1 MVKNFLLILIW
12 LLSLIFISIYTY
24 EHPEKLE
31 TLKHYF
37 NKYTKQKITSE
48 KEAEKEKTLRVPGN
62 SFVVEL
68 YKEIAFTEKTAFI
81 VHNEDISNF
90 DKNALKIYFQDGSL
104 FENNKFKK
112 LNLPNF
118 FTTKKNGGIKTIF
131 IYNDKEFALISSSK
145 NECFYASII
154 LLSNGKELFKTK
166 CLPDK
171 NIDYNGLGSSYIHYN
186 DKIFLSIGT
195 PEQASAKIRKL
206 AQDKNSVFGKILE
219 INKDDLSKVIKNE
232 ENNFNVKIFTTG
244 HRNPQGLTI
253 INNTFFS
260 VEHGPRGGDELN
272 KIIKGKNYGWP
283 IVSYGTQYL
292 YDEAGKYYEISHEN
306 NQFEEPLFAFVPSVG
321 ISSLNTCTEK
331 LKKYYKKPCLL
342 ALSLFGNSIR
352 PGKSIIIY
360 LLNEEMNKVHS
371 VEKIFVGGD
380 FKFRHFVT
388 NSKNELYEDN
398 DGNIY
403 VSADRKGIYKL
414 SFVDFRN

>member
-1 MVKNFLLILIW
+1 

-24 EHPEKLE
+24 ENPEKLE
-31 TLKHYF
+31 IVKHYF
-37 NKYTKQKITSE
+37 NKYKKQETTSA
-48 KEAEKEKTLRVPGN
+48 KEETLRIPGN
-62 SFVVEL
+62 SFIVEL

-81 VHNEDISNF
+81 VHDENISNF
-90 DKNALKIYFQDGSL
+90 DKNALKIYFQDGSI
-104 FENNKFKK
+104 FENSKFKK

-118 FTTKKNGGIKTIF
+118 FTTRKNGGIKTIF
-131 IYNDKEFALISSSK
+131 IYNGKEFALISSSK

-186 DKIFLSIGT
+186 DKIFFSIGT
-195 PEQASAKIRKL
+195 PEQASTKIREL
-206 AQDKNSVFGKILE
+206 AQDKNSTFGKILE
-219 INKDDLSKVIKNE
+219 INKNDLEKVINSE

-244 HRNPQGLTI
+244 HRNPQGLTK

-272 KIIKGKNYGWP
+272 KITKDKNYGWP
-283 IVSYGTQYL
+283 RVSYGTQYL
-292 YDEAGKYYEISHEN
+292 YDEGGKYYEISHEN
-306 NQFEEPLFAFVPSVG
+306 NQFEEPLFAFVPSIG

-352 PGKSIIIY
+352 PGKSIIVY

-371 VEKIFVGGD
+371 IEKIVIGGD

>member
-1 MVKNFLLILIW
+1 MVKNFLFILIW

-24 EHPEKLE
+24 ENPERLE
-31 TLKHYF
+31 TVEHYF
-37 NKYTKQKITSE
+37 NKYKKQETTSG
-48 KEAEKEKTLRVPGN
+48 KEGTLRVPGN
-62 SFVVEL
+62 SFIVEL
-68 YKEIAFTEKTAFI
+68 YKEIAFTGKTAFI
-81 VHNEDISNF
+81 VHDENISNF
-90 DKNALKIYFQDGSL
+90 DKNALKIYFQDGSI
-104 FENNKFKK
+104 FENSEFKK

-118 FTTKKNGGIKTIF
+118 FTTVKNGGIKTIF
-131 IYNDKEFALISSSK
+131 IYNGKEFALISSSK

-195 PEQASAKIRKL
+195 PEKASAKIREL
-206 AQDKNSVFGKILE
+206 AQDKNSMFGKILE
-219 INKDDLSKVIKNE
+219 INKNDLDKVIKNE
-232 ENNFNVKIFTTG
+232 ENNFNVKIFTIG
-244 HRNPQGLTI
+244 HRNPQGLTK

-272 KIIKGKNYGWP
+272 KIIKDKNYGWP
-283 IVSYGTQYL
+283 RVSYGTQYL

-306 NQFEEPLFAFVPSVG
+306 NQFEEPLFAFVPSVA

-371 VEKIFVGGD
+371 IEKIFVGGD

>member
-1 MVKNFLLILIW
+1 M
-12 LLSLIFISIYTY
+12 
-24 EHPEKLE
+24 
-31 TLKHYF
+31 
-37 NKYTKQKITSE
+37 
-48 KEAEKEKTLRVPGN
+48 
-62 SFVVEL
+62 
-68 YKEIAFTEKTAFI
+68 
-81 VHNEDISNF
+81 
-90 DKNALKIYFQDGSL
+90 KIYFQDGYL
-104 FENNKFKK
+104 FENREFKK

-118 FTTKKNGGIKTIF
+118 FTTAKNGGIKTIF
-131 IYNDKEFALISSSK
+131 IYNGKEFALISSSK

-195 PEQASAKIRKL
+195 PEQASTKIREL
-206 AQDKNSVFGKILE
+206 AQDKNSMFGKILE
-219 INKDDLSKVIKNE
+219 INKNDLDKVIKNE
-232 ENNFNVKIFTTG
+232 ENNFNVKIFTMG
-244 HRNPQGLTI
+244 HRNPQGLTK

-272 KIIKGKNYGWP
+272 KIIKDKNYGWP
-283 IVSYGTQYL
+283 RVSYGTQYL

-371 VEKIFVGGD
+371 IEKIVIGGD

>member
-1 MVKNFLLILIW
+1 MVKSFLFILIW

-24 EHPEKLE
+24 ENPEKLE
-31 TLKHYF
+31 TAKHYF
-37 NKYTKQKITSE
+37 NKYKKQEITSG
-48 KEAEKEKTLRVPGN
+48 KEETLRVPGN
-62 SFVVEL
+62 SFIVEL
-68 YKEIAFTEKTAFI
+68 YKEIAFTGKTAFI
-81 VHNEDISNF
+81 VHDENISNF
-90 DKNALKIYFQDGSL
+90 DKNALKIYFQDGSI
-104 FENNKFKK
+104 FENSEFKK

-118 FTTKKNGGIKTIF
+118 FTTRKNGGIKTIF
-131 IYNDKEFALISSSK
+131 IYNGKEFALISSSK

-166 CLPDK
+166 CLPDN

-195 PEQASAKIRKL
+195 PEQASAKIREL
-206 AQDKNSVFGKILE
+206 AQDKNSMFGKILE
-219 INKDDLSKVIKNE
+219 INKNDLDKVIKNE
-232 ENNFNVKIFTTG
+232 ENNFNVKIFTIG
-244 HRNPQGLTI
+244 HRNPQGLTK

-272 KIIKGKNYGWP
+272 KIIKDKNYGWP
-283 IVSYGTQYL
+283 RVSYGTQYL

-371 VEKIFVGGD
+371 IEKIIIGAD